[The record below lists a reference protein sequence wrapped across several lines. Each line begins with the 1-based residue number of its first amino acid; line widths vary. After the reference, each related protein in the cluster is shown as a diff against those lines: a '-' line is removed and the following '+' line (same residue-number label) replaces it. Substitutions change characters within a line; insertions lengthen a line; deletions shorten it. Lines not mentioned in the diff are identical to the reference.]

1 MEFGLSGQPDRTWA
15 AARDAAITSFMK
27 SMPDQSP
34 QAATGRSSDS
44 ILLASAGGLS
54 PPVAPR
60 ALHAVGKYYPARRG
74 ESSPLTALSNVV
86 AYPCHKVE
94 Q

>member
-1 MEFGLSGQPDRTWA
+1 
-15 AARDAAITSFMK
+15 MK

-34 QAATGRSSDS
+34 LAATGRESDS
-44 ILLASAGGLS
+44 ILLASTGELS
-54 PPVAPR
+54 PPVVPP
-60 ALHAVGKYYPARRG
+60 ALHAVGKYYPVRRD